1 MALWLMQ
8 CCFAE
13 CRIKTQHAALVL
25 TDQWA
30 LEGLDERKSALSL
43 FSTPLD
49 QVFTEWVPHSWR
61 ARLIS
66 FRWIQG
72 ILLMEASP
80 MWLVTPNSEAW
91 SLQELELFAFL
102 MWNNQILLEGNSPR
116 VKKHWF
122 HFHLY
127 WNLIGWHYHVF
138 TYTLRVSF
146 IYTPGRMMTL
156 HNILI

>member
-1 MALWLMQ
+1 MQ

-13 CRIKTQHAALVL
+13 CRIKTHAALVL

-30 LEGLDERKSALSL
+30 PEGLDEENLPFLYSAHLWTKSSL
-43 FSTPLD
+43 
-49 QVFTEWVPHSWR
+49 EEYHSWR
-61 ARLIS
+61 AHGLIS

-80 MWLVTPNSEAW
+80 MWLLVTPNSEAW
-91 SLQELELFAFL
+91 SLQSWVVAFL

-116 VKKHWF
+116 VKKTDF
-122 HFHLY
+122 TLHLY
-127 WNLIGWHYHVF
+127 WNLIGWQLSCLY
-138 TYTLRVSF
+138 YTLRVSF

-156 HNILI
+156 HLTF